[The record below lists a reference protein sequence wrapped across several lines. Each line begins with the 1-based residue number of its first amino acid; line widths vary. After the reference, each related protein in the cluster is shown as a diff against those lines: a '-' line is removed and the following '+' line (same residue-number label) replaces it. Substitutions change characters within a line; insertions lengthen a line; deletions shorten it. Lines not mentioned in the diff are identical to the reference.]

1 MSKYSALFESNSSDL
16 VQSKYDA
23 LFKDE
28 VLPTDTQS
36 ANKYDLLFEDNTPTA
51 PQVEQTVSPD
61 LKEKIDEAP
70 WYESMLYEFN
80 KFKFNALFGGAEGV
94 GELASSVG
102 ELFGADIDN
111 PLASD
116 KPNLFRDAMG
126 AMHGVSQKEFQEST
140 VRDVARVGAQLA
152 PTGVALNTLSK
163 IPKVAQA
170 LSSVPKAVKLPVGA
184 ALTEFIA
191 LSADEKGLSDALGMG
206 PLQKKEGESVFM
218 GKLKN
223 AGEGLAMFGGL
234 KAAGKVADKT
244 LVPAVNKTFSV
255 IEKGLEKADPIIRP
269 IKSKIKELD
278 PFVASRMDKFELD
291 NLMLKQNFVDQMQ
304 PFADQ
309 FKKLSKDE
317 QKLFQRLTSNPD
329 SMKKAFD
336 MLDRVQKRKGMDGI
350 KANFLTVRKGLNDL
364 HELANNNGIKIE
376 YREDYLPR
384 VMKDYDGFVKSLGKE
399 PRSQLEEMFR
409 AAEKKKFDDMP
420 EKMKQSVSLED
431 TKLSE
436 AERAKV
442 IQNYFEGNNL
452 RGSGKMGLQ
461 KERVLASITDD
472 TQKYYDD
479 FLGGLQKYVDNV
491 TYNVNKN
498 RFLGKSQDP
507 AAKSIFTDIE
517 RIEDGKVQDEITKL
531 ISTRFKGGEARIGK
545 GTNIARNVIYASTIA
560 NPYSTITQLGD
571 LALNSYRNGLI
582 NTLSPFGPKIKLK
595 DFGLN
600 DIASEFTDSGAVK
613 GAMDKLFKVTG
624 FKNLDIAL
632 KENNLRGAFR
642 QAQGQLRNKNSKAYK
657 KFIEENKPF
666 FQNETDDLIDA
677 IRRGDSQNENVRH
690 YLFSR
695 LTKTQPI
702 TLSEMPAKYLNMKG
716 GRLFYSLKTFFVK
729 QLDVMREDIVQ
740 KLAKRETSK
749 EGMQNAARFAMLFG
763 GGTAAVNATKD
774 LILGRPVEIS
784 DELMDVAMQM
794 IGISR
799 YAIYKAKSDGLT
811 GGATAVLAPPMPI
824 VNEAFK
830 VLAADD
836 KEEAI
841 KKQSKELVRY
851 IPVVGKDIYW
861 RFGAGKEKI
870 KQQRL
875 DKLRGKE

>member
-1 MSKYSALFESNSSDL
+1 MDEYDELFGNLELQDDNPYSILETDSDDPYAILNDVDISSPP
-16 VQSKYDA
+16 S
-23 LFKDE
+23 
-28 VLPTDTQS
+28 TS
-36 ANKYDLLFEDNTPTA
+36 
-51 PQVEQTVSPD
+51 D

-80 KFKFNALFGGAEGV
+80 KYKFMALFGGAEGI
-94 GELASSVG
+94 GELASSVA
-102 ELFGADIDN
+102 ETFGADIDN
-111 PLASD
+111 PLASE

-126 AMHGVSQKEFQEST
+126 AMSGVSQKEFQEST
-140 VRDVARVGAQLA
+140 VRDVARIGAQLVPVGA
-152 PTGVALNTLSK
+152 ALNVASK
-163 IPKVAQA
+163 APKVAKA

-191 LSADEKGLSDALGMG
+191 LSADEKGLSDAIGMG
-206 PLQKKEGESVFM
+206 PLQKQEGESVFM

-255 IEKGLEKADPIIRP
+255 IEKGLEKIDPIIRP

-329 SMKKAFD
+329 SMEKAFD
-336 MLDRVQKRKGMDGI
+336 MLNKVQKRKGMDGI
-350 KANFLTVRKGLNDL
+350 KANFLAVRQGLNDL
-364 HELANNNGIKIE
+364 HKLANDNGIKIE
-376 YREDYLPR
+376 YREDYIPR
-384 VMKDYDGFVKSLGKE
+384 VMKDHDGFMKSLGQE
-399 PRSQLEEMFR
+399 PRSQLEQMFR
-409 AAEKKKFDDMP
+409 AAEKKKLDELPEGMKRSLSDADM
-420 EKMKQSVSLED
+420 ED
-431 TKLSE
+431 TLTSADRIKI
-436 AERAKV
+436 
-442 IQNYFEGNNL
+442 IQDYFGGNNL
-452 RGSGKMGLQ
+452 RGSGKLGLQ

-498 RFLGKSQDP
+498 RFLGKSPDST
-507 AAKSIFTDIE
+507 AKSIFTDIE
-517 RIEDGKVQDEITKL
+517 RIKDEKVQDEITKL

-545 GTNIARNVIYASTIA
+545 KTNFARNLIYATTIV

-600 DIASEFTDSGAVK
+600 DIASEFTDAGAVK
-613 GAMDKLFKVTG
+613 GIMDKMFRLTRFKQ
-624 FKNLDIAL
+624 LDVAL

-740 KLAKRETSK
+740 KLAKRETLK
-749 EGMQNAARFAMLFG
+749 EGVQNAARFAMLFG

-836 KEEAI
+836 KEEAL

-861 RFGAGKEKI
+861 RFGAGEEKI
-870 KQQRL
+870 KQDRL
-875 DKLRGKE
+875 DRLRGKD

>member
-1 MSKYSALFESNSSDL
+1 MDEYDELFGNLELQDDNPYSILETDSDDPYAILNDVDISSPP
-16 VQSKYDA
+16 S
-23 LFKDE
+23 
-28 VLPTDTQS
+28 TS
-36 ANKYDLLFEDNTPTA
+36 
-51 PQVEQTVSPD
+51 D

-152 PTGVALNTLSK
+152 PVGAALNIASK
-163 IPKVAQA
+163 APKVAQA

-191 LSADEKGLSDALGMG
+191 LSADEKGLSDAIGMG
-206 PLQKKEGESVFM
+206 PLQKEEGESVFM

-234 KAAGKVADKT
+234 KGAGKVADKT

-255 IEKGLEKADPIIRP
+255 IEKGLEKVDPYIRP

-329 SMKKAFD
+329 SMEKAFN
-336 MLDRVQKRKGMDGI
+336 MLDEVQKRKGMDGI
-350 KANFLTVRKGLNDL
+350 KANFLNVRRGLDDL
-364 HELANNNGIKIE
+364 HKLANDNGIKIE

-507 AAKSIFTDIE
+507 TAKSIFTDIE

-595 DFGLN
+595 EFGLN
-600 DIASEFTDSGAVK
+600 DIASEFTDAGAVK

-624 FKNLDIAL
+624 FKKIDIAL

-836 KEEAI
+836 KEEAL

-861 RFGAGKEKI
+861 RFGAGEEKI
-870 KQQRL
+870 KQDRL
-875 DKLRGKE
+875 DRLRGKD

>member
-1 MSKYSALFESNSSDL
+1 MTSKFGGVEINSSRFGGVPVESESPQIIGGQGSRFGGVPL
-16 VQSKYDA
+16 
-23 LFKDE
+23 
-28 VLPTDTQS
+28 
-36 ANKYDLLFEDNTPTA
+36 PTA

-80 KFKFNALFGGAEGV
+80 KFKFKALFGGTEGI

-111 PLASD
+111 PLASE
-116 KPNLFRDAMG
+116 KPNLFRDAIG

-152 PTGVALNTLSK
+152 PVGVALNVASK
-163 IPKVAQA
+163 VPKVAKA

-191 LSADEKGLSDALGMG
+191 LSADEKGLSDAIGMG
-206 PLQKKEGESVFM
+206 PLQKEEGESVFM

-223 AGEGLAMFGGL
+223 FGEGLAGFGGG
-234 KAAGKVADKT
+234 KALLKVADKT

-255 IEKGLEKADPIIRP
+255 IEKGLEKVDPYIRP

-329 SMKKAFD
+329 SMEQAFT

-350 KANFLTVRKGLNDL
+350 KANFLNVRKGLDDL
-364 HELANNNGIKIE
+364 HALANKNGIEIE
-376 YREDYLPR
+376 YRKDYLPR

-420 EKMKQSVSLED
+420 KEMKKSDSLAD

-436 AERAKV
+436 AERVKV

-461 KERVLASITDD
+461 KERVLATITDD
-472 TQKYYDD
+472 TQRYYDD
-479 FLGGLQKYVDNV
+479 FLGGLQKYVDNI

-507 AAKSIFTDIE
+507 TAKSIFTDIE
-517 RIEDGKVQDEITKL
+517 RIKDGKVQDEITKL

-600 DIASEFTDSGAVK
+600 DIASEFTDAGAVK

-632 KENNLRGAFR
+632 KENNMRGAFR

-690 YLFSR
+690 FLFSR

-740 KLAKRETSK
+740 KLAKRETLK
-749 EGMQNAARFAMLFG
+749 EGIQNAARFAMLFG

-836 KEEAI
+836 KEEAL

-870 KQQRL
+870 KQDRL
-875 DKLRGKE
+875 DRLRGKD

>member
-1 MSKYSALFESNSSDL
+1 MTSKFGGVEINASRFGGVPVESESPQIIGEQGSRFGG
-16 VQSKYDA
+16 VP
-23 LFKDE
+23 
-28 VLPTDTQS
+28 LPTATQS
-36 ANKYDLLFEDNTPTA
+36 
-51 PQVEQTVSPD
+51 EQTVSPD

-126 AMHGVSQKEFQEST
+126 AMSGVSQEEFQEST

-152 PTGVALNTLSK
+152 PVGAALNVASK
-163 IPKVAQA
+163 APKVAQA

-191 LSADEKGLSDALGMG
+191 LSADEKGLSDAIGMG
-206 PLQKKEGESVFM
+206 PLQKEEGESVFM

-255 IEKGLEKADPIIRP
+255 IEKGLEKVDPYIRP

-304 PFADQ
+304 PFANQ

-336 MLDRVQKRKGMDGI
+336 MLDKVQKRKGMDGI
-350 KANFLTVRKGLNDL
+350 KANFLNVRQALDDL
-364 HELANNNGIKIE
+364 HALANKNGIEIE
-376 YREDYLPR
+376 YRKDYLPR

-507 AAKSIFTDIE
+507 TAKSIFTDIE

-600 DIASEFTDSGAVK
+600 DIASEFTDAGAVK

-632 KENNLRGAFR
+632 KENNMRGAFR

-836 KEEAI
+836 KEEAL

-861 RFGAGKEKI
+861 RFGAGEEKI
-870 KQQRL
+870 KQDRL
-875 DKLRGKE
+875 DRLRGKD

>member
-1 MSKYSALFESNSSDL
+1 MDEFTPIPFEE
-16 VQSKYDA
+16 KE
-23 LFKDE
+23 FTP
-28 VLPTDTQS
+28 LPFNQENFTPIP
-36 ANKYDLLFEDNTPTA
+36 FEEQEFTPI
-51 PQVEQTVSPD
+51 PLEDPSPD

-80 KFKFNALFGGAEGV
+80 KYKFMALFGGAEGI
-94 GELASSVG
+94 GELASSVA
-102 ELFGADIDN
+102 ETFGADIDN
-111 PLASD
+111 PLASE

-152 PTGVALNTLSK
+152 PVGAALNVASK
-163 IPKVAQA
+163 APKVAQA

-191 LSADEKGLSDALGMG
+191 LSADEKGLSDAIGMG
-206 PLQKKEGESVFM
+206 PLQKEEGESVFM

-223 AGEGLAMFGGL
+223 AGEGLAGFGGG
-234 KAAGKVADKT
+234 KALLKVADKT
-244 LVPAVNKTFSV
+244 LVPTVNKTFSV
-255 IEKGLEKADPIIRP
+255 IEKGLEKVDPIIRP
-269 IKSKIKELD
+269 VKSKIKELD

-329 SMKKAFD
+329 SMEKAFD
-336 MLDRVQKRKGMDGI
+336 MLDKVQKRKGMDGI
-350 KANFLTVRKGLNDL
+350 KANFLAVRQGLDDL
-364 HELANNNGIKIE
+364 HALANKNGIEIE
-376 YREDYLPR
+376 YRKDYLPR

-498 RFLGKSQDP
+498 RFLGKSPDP
-507 AAKSIFTDIE
+507 TAKSIFTDIE

-582 NTLSPFGPKIKLK
+582 NTISPFGPKIKLK

-600 DIASEFTDSGAVK
+600 DIASEFTDAGAVK

-836 KEEAI
+836 KEEAL

-861 RFGAGKEKI
+861 RFGAGEEKI
-870 KQQRL
+870 KQDRL
-875 DKLRGKE
+875 DRLRGKD